1 MFFPRELLEHM
12 FQFQV
17 IWRFDRVKN
26 QLYRLL
32 PRTRIENFDEKYKKI
47 TKPTLTLNGYGER
60 IAYVYS
66 GRYWNYEDGS
76 SSCLFGF
83 CYFSEI
89 PCFRFHFKDKTYF
102 YYQETNLYEQI

>member
-1 MFFPRELLEHM
+1 MFFPRELLENI

-32 PRTRIENFDEKYKKI
+32 PRTRIESFDVKYNKI
-47 TKPTLTLNGYGER
+47 TKPILTLNGYGKR
-60 IAYVYS
+60 IAYIYIYGTS
-66 GRYWNYEDGS
+66 EDGS
-76 SSCLFGF
+76 YSCLFGF

-102 YYQETNLYEQI
+102 YHQESNLYEQI